1 MTTRPLYSE
10 LVSTITF
17 ANSLTGVLA
26 DPTTVTLVVEGPAG
40 ATTYT
45 YGVDAA
51 VTKSATGIYVGRFP
65 LLYVGQY
72 FYKWRGIGAIIGAS
86 YRMLVTVNETEDD

>member
-1 MTTRPLYSE
+1 MIRPLYSE

-40 ATTYT
+40 TTTYT
-45 YGVDAA
+45 YLANA
-51 VTKSATGIYVGRFP
+51 EITKSATGIYVGRFP
-65 LLYVGQY
+65 LLYVGTWA
-72 FYKWRGIGAIIGAS
+72 YKWRGTGAIIGAS
-86 YRMLVTVNETEDD
+86 YRILVTVNETEDD